1 MIAKGDTERHSSFR
15 ETESLYHHGTSLGSP
30 PYHLPNQTLALTHPR
45 GSFTP
50 SLLLNLDSSTSGY
63 TSLDKASAQGAAIT
77 EAEIKEDASICKA
90 RWGISMTRGLNW
102 GAPGVIKGT
111 VPHPKGYEGSQH
123 GACYGSK
130 ASGHHCMDFRE
141 GHVCKVGTDE
151 QRRFRL
157 KPKRN
162 SHIPRATYPISK
174 SSSQAWSGPIRCTP
188 FQPVDQSCALS
199 SRPP

>member
-1 MIAKGDTERHSSFR
+1 M
-15 ETESLYHHGTSLGSP
+15 
-30 PYHLPNQTLALTHPR
+30 
-45 GSFTP
+45 
-50 SLLLNLDSSTSGY
+50 
-63 TSLDKASAQGAAIT
+63 DKASAQGAAIT

-123 GACYGSK
+123 SACYGSK

-151 QRRFRL
+151 QRCLRL

-162 SHIPRATYPISK
+162 NHIPRATYPISK
-174 SSSQAWSGPIRCTP
+174 SSSQARSGPIRCTP
-188 FQPVDQSCALS
+188 FQPVDQSFALRLQS
-199 SRPP
+199 SPTNFLLAVFSLFLEHVIRYCRHRYSFILFTMSKVNYGVQCTY